1 MNNGLSLQKIVLK
14 LKNKKF
20 KYMQDLANSK
30 IIIKS
35 PAKINLHL
43 EVIGKREDG
52 FHELAMIMQNIDLS
66 DYLEFQINNEGLIKL
81 ESDCNDLSLSSDNLI
96 VKSANLL
103 RKQSNIDFGANIFL
117 RKNIPIGAGLAGGS
131 SNAAAT
137 LIGLNKLWDLNL
149 DQETLCSLASNLG
162 SDIPFFIDGGIQ
174 LCFGRGEI
182 LEKLDSNFGYGVILL
197 KNPNVSV
204 STAETYKKYSNR
216 FCDKYFNNK
225 EKIENIRK
233 NLRDNV
239 LKNLSFDNKHI
250 TIKNDLQLVVENDND
265 SVKQSLYLLSKLKN
279 CLTFSMSGSG
289 PTCFALFKDI
299 ETAKKELSA
308 NYKLFKDKGYDSWVC
323 TFLEKG
329 IAFMEIFLRNIILA
343 DNNNENIENNIPEKG
358 PLNFIVG
365 SLTSFLLFIFFYFL
379 SNKIAIYFSIHKPS
393 NSSEI
398 VQNISSSINTLII
411 GLSFL
416 LTFSFAFIGIGL
428 FIVFI
433 RSFFLKKN

>member
-1 MNNGLSLQKIVLK
+1 
-14 LKNKKF
+14 
-20 KYMQDLANSK
+20 MQDLAKTK

-43 EVIGKREDG
+43 EVIGKRDDG

-96 VKSANLL
+96 IKSANLL
-103 RKQSNIDFGANIFL
+103 RKKLNIDFGANIFL

-137 LIGLNKLWDLNL
+137 LIGLNKLWNL
-149 DQETLCSLASNLG
+149 DLDQNKLCSLASTLG
-162 SDIPFFIDGGIQ
+162 SDIPFFINGGIQ

-182 LEKLDSNFGYGVILL
+182 LEKLDSNFEYGVLLL

-216 FCDKYFNNK
+216 FCDEYLTLTSR
-225 EKIENIRK
+225 EMIENKRK
-233 NLRDNV
+233 NLRDNG
-239 LKNLSFDNKHI
+239 LNNLNFDNLHL

-265 SVKQSLYLLSKLKN
+265 SVKQALDLLSKLEN

-289 PTCFALFKDI
+289 PTCFALFKDV
-299 ETAKKELSA
+299 ETAEKEFKA

-323 TFLEKG
+323 NLLEKG
-329 IAFMEIFLRNIILA
+329 IT
-343 DNNNENIENNIPEKG
+343 
-358 PLNFIVG
+358 FI
-365 SLTSFLLFIFFYFL
+365 
-379 SNKIAIYFSIHKPS
+379 
-393 NSSEI
+393 
-398 VQNISSSINTLII
+398 
-411 GLSFL
+411 
-416 LTFSFAFIGIGL
+416 
-428 FIVFI
+428 
-433 RSFFLKKN
+433 